1 MVTLVAGLV
10 GSICHPELRDK
21 TYRPIS
27 VMPPLTT
34 YASRKLPQPVK
45 LYQSLINLGVYAGM
59 ATVAASV
66 LSRPD
71 WSQWNDEF

>member
-10 GSICHPELRDK
+10 GSICHPELRDN

-59 ATVAASV
+59 ATVAVSV